1 MSQLAIT
8 ERQTSFALAKAALS
22 VAVWAASFIATK
34 IALREIAPAA
44 VVWLRFGIGVAVLA
58 LFAGVRKEWSF
69 VPFRELRRFALLGF
83 LGIAFHQWL
92 QSTGLITAQAST
104 SAWIIATSPVFIALL
119 GWILLHEKLGLV
131 HIMGMALAAG
141 GVVLVVTH
149 GDLGTVAHGRF
160 GEPGDILMLVS
171 AFTWALFS
179 VNSRRGLR
187 HHPPTLMM
195 FFVMAFGWL
204 FSCPLFFVQGSPA
217 QIVNL
222 SFSGWLAILFLGI
235 FCSGVAYIFWYD
247 ALKII
252 SVSRVGALLYLE
264 PLIAV
269 AVAAVMLG
277 EPVLLISIVGGG
289 LILLGV
295 WMVNRRAPGA
305 NGAQRSS
312 EQAERPVSMD
322 TANPENSK
330 GQRGKMAP

>member
-1 MSQLAIT
+1 MNQLTIT
-8 ERQTSFALAKAALS
+8 ERQTTFALAKAAFS

-58 LFAGVRKEWSF
+58 LFAAARKEWAL
-69 VPFRELRRFALLGF
+69 VPARELRRFAMLGF

-119 GWILLHEKLGLV
+119 GWILLHEKLGLI
-131 HIMGMALAAG
+131 HIAGMAIAAG
-141 GVVLVVTH
+141 GVTLVVTR
-149 GDLGTVAHGRF
+149 GDLPMLAAGRF
-160 GEPGDILMLVS
+160 GEPGDILMLIS

-179 VNSRRGLR
+179 VYSRHGLR

-195 FFVMAFGWL
+195 FSVMAFGWL
-204 FSCPLFFVQGSPA
+204 FSCPLFLLNGSPMA
-217 QIVNL
+217 ILHL

-235 FCSGVAYIFWYD
+235 FCSGIAYIYWYD

-264 PLIAV
+264 PLIAA
-269 AVAAVMLG
+269 AVAAMILN
-277 EPVLLISIVGGG
+277 EPVLLVSILGGG

-295 WMVNRRAPGA
+295 YMVNKKEP
-305 NGAQRSS
+305 
-312 EQAERPVSMD
+312 EPV
-322 TANPENSK
+322 NL
-330 GQRGKMAP
+330 